1 VQKHPRGR
9 TPHGCL
15 KSSALS
21 HSINL

>member
-21 HSINL
+21 HSNNL